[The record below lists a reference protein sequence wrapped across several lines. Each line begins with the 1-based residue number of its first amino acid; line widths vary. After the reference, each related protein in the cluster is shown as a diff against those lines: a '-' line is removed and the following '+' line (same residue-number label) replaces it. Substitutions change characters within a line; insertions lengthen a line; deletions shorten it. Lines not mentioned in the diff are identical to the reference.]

1 MSHYYI
7 HQNKNW
13 ANFTWDNESLL
24 PLLGTV
30 RNLQGKL
37 LGKMTALGFDLK
49 QEAFLETL
57 TLDVLKSSE
66 IEGEFLQ
73 PEQVRSSI
81 ARHLG
86 MDILG
91 LVPSDRD
98 VDGVV
103 EMMLDATQNYS
114 LPLTSD
120 RLFAW
125 HSSLFPTGRSGMYKI
140 NVGQWRKDEKGP
152 MKVVSGAID
161 KQRVHFQAPDAILLE
176 AEMQHFIDWF
186 NSEQRLDA
194 VLKAG
199 IAHLWFITIH
209 PFDDGNGRIAR
220 AITDLQLSKSEDG
233 AQRFY
238 SMSAQIRLQRSS
250 YYAILEK
257 TQKGSLD
264 ISEWLQWF
272 LDCLMEALNA
282 TDKTLVRVLSKAAFW
297 EKHATTILNERQI
310 LMINK
315 LMGQF
320 EGNLTSSKWA
330 KITKCST
337 DTALRD
343 IQDLLNKGILN
354 KAHSG
359 GRSTNYHLLPPQ

>member
-1 MSHYYI
+1 MIY
-7 HQNKNW
+7 
-13 ANFTWDNESLL
+13 
-24 PLLGTV
+24 
-30 RNLQGKL
+30 
-37 LGKMTALGFDLK
+37 
-49 QEAFLETL
+49 
-57 TLDVLKSSE
+57 
-66 IEGEFLQ
+66 
-73 PEQVRSSI
+73 
-81 ARHLG
+81 
-86 MDILG
+86 
-91 LVPSDRD
+91 
-98 VDGVV
+98 
-103 EMMLDATQNYS
+103 
-114 LPLTSD
+114 
-120 RLFAW
+120 
-125 HSSLFPTGRSGMYKI
+125 
-140 NVGQWRKDEKGP
+140 
-152 MKVVSGAID
+152 
-161 KQRVHFQAPDAILLE
+161 AILLE

-220 AITDLQLSKSEDG
+220 AITDMQLSKSEDG

-297 EKHATTILNERQI
+297 EKHAVTILNERQI

-315 LMGQF
+315 LLGQF

-343 IQDLLNKGILN
+343 IQDLLDKGILN
-354 KAHSG
+354 KAQSG
-359 GRSTNYHLLPPQ
+359 GRSTNYHLLTPQ